1 MKFNVSCH
9 VSYDEFVLFFLKHQ
23 EWNIWIQQ
31 TIQTLEESRD
41 CKVDKSDV
49 PQVGSDPEL
58 KKNTHT
64 FKVFFSA
71 TVGFELYNLI
81 YCIHDTYIKC
91 VRFYVYI
98 YTYM

>member
-58 KKNTHT
+58 KKKTHIHSRC
-64 FKVFFSA
+64 FFQRQWVSS
-71 TVGFELYNLI
+71 
-81 YCIHDTYIKC
+81 YI
-91 VRFYVYI
+91 I
-98 YTYM
+98 

>member
-58 KKNTHT
+58 KKKHT
-64 FKVFFSA
+64 YIQGVFFSDS
-71 TVGFELYNLI
+71 GFRVI
-81 YCIHDTYIKC
+81 
-91 VRFYVYI
+91 
-98 YTYM
+98 